1 MIHAARCR
9 VGPSFPPLEETPLT
23 AAQER
28 VRERKKEGQMKSEMQ
43 RISIGAVFLGICLTV
58 MAGTAN
64 AQTITQVMS
73 GLDAPRGLAIGP
85 EGGLYVTE
93 AGNGTNT
100 GPCTAVAA
108 GMNCY
113 SETGKITRLYR
124 GQQERVVTGLPSI
137 FNTARG
143 DIVGPNDIS
152 FQGRGTAAVTIG
164 WGGNP
169 ALRANLGSVGSQV
182 GVLLQVEPSGRW
194 RVDADIS
201 DFEDQHNPAG
211 GPKDSNPYGVLILAG
226 DRYVT
231 DAGGNDLLHVA
242 ANGDVSL
249 VAVLPSVPAPAAEA
263 VPTEV
268 EMGPDGSLY
277 VSLLTGAPFTAG
289 VAGVYKIVSG
299 QAPQL
304 FQGGFKTIIDFT
316 FGPDGS
322 MYVLEHATSQ
332 TFFGGPGRLTKVAP
346 NGTRT
351 VITTAL
357 SRPTSVLVDT
367 DGVIYV
373 SNKGTSVGTGEVLR
387 IQP

>member
-1 MIHAARCR
+1 
-9 VGPSFPPLEETPLT
+9 
-23 AAQER
+23 
-28 VRERKKEGQMKSEMQ
+28 MKSDVRQ
-43 RISIGAVFLGICLTV
+43 FRGGVICLGLCV
-58 MAGTAN
+58 ILAAGSAS
-64 AQTITQVMS
+64 AQTITKVMS
-73 GLDAPRGLAIGP
+73 GLDAPRGLAWGP

-93 AGNGTNT
+93 AGDGTAT
-100 GPCTAVAA
+100 GPCTPVAT
-108 GMNCY
+108 GSNCY
-113 SETGKITRLYR
+113 SETGKISRLYR

-137 FNTARG
+137 FNTVRK

-152 FQGRGTAAVTIG
+152 FQGRGGAFVTIG

-169 ALRANLGSVGSQV
+169 ALRADLGSVASQV

-194 RVDADIS
+194 RVDANIS
-201 DFEDQHNPAG
+201 DYEDEHNPAG
-211 GPKDSNPYGVLILAG
+211 GPKDSNPYGVRAVPG
-226 DRYVT
+226 GRYVT
-231 DAGGNDLLHVA
+231 DAGGNDLLFVA

-249 VAVLPSVPAPAAEA
+249 VAVFSPVPGPPPSNTAEA

-268 EMGPDGSLY
+268 EVGPDGALY

-289 VAGVYKIVSG
+289 VAGIYRVVPQ
-299 QAPQL
+299 QAPEL
-304 FQGGFKTIIDFT
+304 VEGGFKTVIDFA

-322 MYVLEHATSQ
+322 MYVLEHASSP

-346 NGTRT
+346 DHSRT

-357 SRPTSVLVDT
+357 NRPTAVIVDE

-373 SNKGTSVGTGEVLR
+373 SNNGVSVGTGEVLR